1 MSLLI
6 AASALLALAGAL
18 VLYLGLERAGPG
30 GMPLAVLRAV
40 AWAGVAALLVDPG
53 CRKGVVPPT
62 VLLDGSRSMED
73 VRGDARWG
81 AAQDSAR
88 RLAAGG
94 PVILFGGTPV
104 AWHPGARPAA
114 LTSRLLPALREALAR
129 GGPVVVVT
137 DGEIDDA
144 ASLPPDA
151 MRAARVVVLPRP
163 RPADAAVAA
172 VGLPAVISAGDTA
185 TAEIEVTS
193 AGALPRDSAT
203 VELREE
209 GRPAGRQRI
218 GLAAGHVRAAV
229 RFVPAAPPAGDRALR
244 RYEARVTGWA
254 ADADPRDD
262 AASTAAAVTRAAA
275 VVLLSASPDYD
286 FRSLAGTLRSARAA
300 PVRSFV
306 RVAGGPW
313 RDAVSLAPVTADA
326 LRAAV
331 ERADLV
337 VAHGPDSAVRAVAAL
352 AKRSTW
358 AWATGAGAVAGDWYV
373 SGEPAPSPVGAALS
387 GVPAESLPP
396 LTALRPARADSAGWT
411 ALPAR
416 AGRRGVT
423 RPVLAG
429 LERGGRRTVA
439 VLGAGL
445 WRWAAKGG
453 IAAEAYRAVVLGTTD
468 WLLARGATD
477 DAGVQALRDS
487 LARGTAERLPR
498 RPVLVSQP
506 GAGTVAAVERVPL
519 QQRPWV
525 FGAVLVALCLEWIAR
540 RRKGM
545 R

>member
-1 MSLLI
+1 VSLLI
-6 AASALLALAGAL
+6 VASALLALGGAL
-18 VLYLGLERAGPG
+18 VLYLVLERAGPG
-30 GMPLAVLRAV
+30 GAPLAVLRAV
-40 AWAGVAALLVDPG
+40 AWAGVAALLMDPG
-53 CRKGVVPPT
+53 CRGGAVPPT
-62 VLLDGSRSMED
+62 VLLDGSLSMED
-73 VRGDARWG
+73 VHGDARWE

-104 AWHPGARPAA
+104 AWHPGARPTAI
-114 LTSRLLPALREALAR
+114 TSRVLPALREALAR
-129 GGPVVVVT
+129 GGPVVIVS

-151 MRAARVVVLPRP
+151 LHAAHVVVLPRP
-163 RPADAAVAA
+163 RLADAAVAA
-172 VGLPAVISAGDTA
+172 IRLPAVIAAGDTA
-185 TAEIEVTS
+185 TAEVEVTS

-209 GRPAGRQRI
+209 GRPVGRLRI
-218 GLAAGHVRAAV
+218 GLAVGDARARV
-229 RFVPAAPPAGDRALR
+229 RFVPAPPVGDRALR

-262 AASTAAAVTRAAA
+262 AAATAAAVTRAAA

-286 FRSLAGTLRSARAA
+286 FRWLAGTLRSARAV

-306 RVAGGPW
+306 RVADGPW
-313 RDAVSLAPVTADA
+313 RDAVSFAPVTADA

-337 VAHGPDSAVRAVAAL
+337 VAHGPDSAVRVVAAL
-352 AKRSTW
+352 ARRSTW
-358 AWATGAGAVAGDWYV
+358 AWTTGPGAVVGDWYV
-373 SGEPAPSPVGAALS
+373 SAEPAPSPVGAALS
-387 GVPAESLPP
+387 GVSTESLPP
-396 LTALRPARADSAGWT
+396 LTAVRPVTADSAGWT

-416 AGRRGVT
+416 AGRRGAA

-429 LERGGRRTVA
+429 TERGGRRAVA
-439 VLGAGL
+439 LLGTGL

-453 IAAEAYRAVVLGTTD
+453 VSAEAYRAVVLGLTD

-487 LARGTAERLPR
+487 LSRGAAERLPR
-498 RPVLVSQP
+498 RAFLAPQ
-506 GAGTVAAVERVPL
+506 AGEGSAAAVARVPL